1 MSPSL
6 DRLQFDILSAAF
18 SLMCGLCRQL
28 GRLEALQLAD
38 AVPFDLADLLCCL
51 WLDSFR
57 SSTSTTLP
65 FRLFADRLLQPEMY
79 SNLSTLWKRL

>member
-1 MSPSL
+1 MERLPVRIRGGRCASPSL

-38 AVPFDLADLLCCL
+38 AVPFDLADRLV
-51 WLDSFR
+51 
-57 SSTSTTLP
+57 LP
-65 FRLFADRLLQPEMY
+65 VA
-79 SNLSTLWKRL
+79 